1 MAGGRSG
8 EKQASRSRP
17 GTLGRAGRP
26 GRPTRPPSAPETDA
40 QVWMARIRAPCG
52 MASPPGGSS
61 AGGRVGAGGGALPA
75 GPGGG
80 ERCRRGRRG
89 QLGTEAEGFILPR
102 EVRARPGCKARVHP
116 MPFQRRQPPVP
127 GSPQPGTAAGV
138 TGSGGRPA
146 AASPGL
152 LRADAHQMPS
162 ACCPELLHQRRK
174 APPSLVTGGLSYGPV
189 PLSGHAHSQSG
200 PTDPQAHHPQG
211 LCAKA
216 RGAVGRRGPCWA
228 SWRGLRARGS
238 GGVRD
243 QSYLALVEERGAPPG
258 CGHILLGAVLFF
270 MK

>member
-1 MAGGRSG
+1 MEQFLSICSQR
-8 EKQASRSRP
+8 K
-17 GTLGRAGRP
+17 
-26 GRPTRPPSAPETDA
+26 
-40 QVWMARIRAPCG
+40 
-52 MASPPGGSS
+52 
-61 AGGRVGAGGGALPA
+61 LPA
-75 GPGGG
+75 CPQLAQWAPSPGQEARGCGRRQEWRKAGFPQPSWDAGPCRQAGQAHPAAVCPRDRRRGLDGQDSGSLRDGQPAWRELGGWASG
-80 ERCRRGRRG
+80 GWRRGTACGARDRERCRRGRRG

-102 EVRARPGCKARVHP
+102 EVRARPGCKACVHP

-211 LCAKA
+211 L
-216 RGAVGRRGPCWA
+216 
-228 SWRGLRARGS
+228 
-238 GGVRD
+238 
-243 QSYLALVEERGAPPG
+243 
-258 CGHILLGAVLFF
+258 
-270 MK
+270 